1 MFTFDR
7 ELRESEERLS
17 LRISPQIANNDSEMD
32 QFDNLA
38 TPCFPNKMDEASP
51 SQNTMRQSEIESFVM
66 LDTKDAP
73 NTQDGQEADLKQSL
87 LSDEKYMLH
96 TYQINF
102 GKLLF

>member
-17 LRISPQIANNDSEMD
+17 LRISPQEANNDSELD

-38 TPCFPNKMDEASP
+38 TPCFPNKINETDLSYK
-51 SQNTMRQSEIESFVM
+51 TKKQSEIESFVM

-73 NTQDGQEADLKQSL
+73 NTQDGQEAVLKQSL

-102 GKLLF
+102 GK

>member
-17 LRISPQIANNDSEMD
+17 LRISPMIANNDSELD

-38 TPCFPNKMDEASP
+38 TPSFPNKMDEANLSH
-51 SQNTMRQSEIESFVM
+51 NTNKQSEIESFVL

-102 GKLLF
+102 GK